1 MSDELVTSIYSAAMK
16 PGHWVKMMGELGTHF
31 GADSSFMF
39 TSHSELHPDAILLG
53 HNIASAMVQG
63 FREYWCD
70 EDIWAAEARRRGLMK
85 QDTVLIGS
93 ELVPNDV
100 LRRSRYYNEFS
111 RHFGQDGMLG
121 AVLFDGTGDS
131 GIPFTNLCWYRPPG
145 NDDFKKNHKQQLVSL
160 LGHLQQALKIQYK
173 LKALDLQAS
182 FAQPNTE
189 TATLLLNAK
198 CRIIDGNAQAQA
210 LLNANNSLLRTAN
223 GYLRGIGAR
232 SAPTI
237 DEATL
242 ACIKSQQPVHILIQT
257 VEIALL
263 RGLLL
268 PLPVEEE
275 SYGGWHDDRYYLLML
290 DLPKDNV
297 EEIIER
303 AAALF
308 GLSGAEQRLAASLVK
323 GLTLEQIGELR
334 SISQNTVRTQVRSL
348 LMKTGFTRQIDL
360 VRTFSRLAN

>member
-1 MSDELVTSIYSAAMK
+1 MPQKLVISIYSAALK
-16 PGHWVKMMGELGTHF
+16 PDHWAKMMGELGTLF

-53 HNIASAMVQG
+53 HNTASAMVQG
-63 FREYWCD
+63 FKEYWCY
-70 EDIWAAEARRRGLMK
+70 EDIWAAEARGRGLMK

-121 AVLFDGTGDS
+121 AVLFDGMGDS

-145 NDDFKKNHKQQLVSL
+145 SDDFQKNHKHQLVSF
-160 LGHLQQALKIQYK
+160 LGHVQQALKIQYK

-182 FAQPNTE
+182 LARPHIE
-189 TATLLLNAK
+189 TATLLLNSK
-198 CRIIDGNAQAQA
+198 CHIIDCNAQGRA
-210 LLNANNSLLRTAN
+210 LLNARNSLLRTAN
-223 GYLRGIGAR
+223 GYLRGIGSR
-232 SAPTI
+232 SSPTI
-237 DEATL
+237 DEARL

-257 VEIALL
+257 VEITLL

-275 SYGGWHDDRYYLLML
+275 SYCGWYDDRYYLLMI

-308 GLSGAEQRLAASLVK
+308 GLSGAEQRLAAALVK
-323 GLTLEQIGELR
+323 GITLEQFGELR

-348 LMKTGFTRQIDL
+348 LVKTGFTRQIDL
-360 VRTFSRLAN
+360 VRAFSRLAN